1 MGRRARGRSWWMT
14 PADRDAIEQ
23 RLRAGERPRVIAAE
37 FGCSAMTI
45 RRVRSDLF
53 LRRRV
58 TDSGFRLSF
67 EERIEIS
74 LRVARGES
82 NAEIARAVGRHRST
96 IGREL
101 GRCQKRGLY
110 RPDTAQRKAD
120 RLARRPKPTRLAA
133 SPGLLAAVE
142 TGLLAGW
149 SPQQISVRLRH
160 EYPDDVGMHVSHETI
175 YQSLYVQSR
184 GELRRELAAQLRSKR
199 TRRRPQGHLERRGRI
214 ADMVPIAERPPEAD
228 DRRVPGHWEG
238 DLLVGAGNRSAIV
251 TLVERHTRYVML
263 ARLEDQTS
271 VHVTDVLAHTI
282 RRLPDHLVK
291 SLTWDQGHELAAHK
305 RFTEQTGIQVYFCDP
320 HSPWQRG
327 SNENTNGLL
336 RQYLPKGTDLAAH
349 SQEQLDAI
357 AAQLNGRPRQT
368 LDWWKP
374 AEKLAQLL
382 GEDVHP
388 FPA

>member
-14 PADRDAIEQ
+14 PADRDAIER

-74 LRVARGES
+74 LRVARGEP
-82 NAEIARAVGRHRST
+82 NAEIARAIGRHRST

-133 SPGLLAAVE
+133 SPGLLAEVE
-142 TGLLAGW
+142 TGLLEGW
-149 SPQQISVRLRH
+149 SPQQISARVAASSIRMIWGCTS
-160 EYPDDVGMHVSHETI
+160 VTETI

-184 GELRRELAAQLRSKR
+184 GELRRQLTAQLADGANRAVR
-199 TRRRPQGHLERRGRI
+199 QGDLERRGRI
-214 ADMVPIAERPPEAD
+214 ADMVPIPSV
-228 DRRVPGHWEG
+228 RRRSRTRGAGTLGG
-238 DLLVGAGNRSAIV
+238 DLLMGAGPLGGRDAGRAPHPLCDARPLGND
-251 TLVERHTRYVML
+251 HT
-263 ARLEDQTS
+263 T
-271 VHVTDVLAHTI
+271 VHVIEALTDAI
-282 RRLPDHLVK
+282 RRCRR
-291 SLTWDQGHELAAHK
+291 TWSASDLGPGPRARRRTGAS
-305 RFTEQTGIQVYFCDP
+305 RSQTGVQVYFCDP
-320 HSPWQRG
+320 ALTVAARI
-327 SNENTNGLL
+327 NENTNGLL
-336 RQYLPKGTDLAAH
+336 RQYLPKGTDLAVH
-349 SQEQLDAI
+349 DQDELDAI
-357 AAQLNGRPRQT
+357 AA
-368 LDWWKP
+368 
-374 AEKLAQLL
+374 
-382 GEDVHP
+382 H
-388 FPA
+388 